1 MNKTSLFSRITLAT
15 AVLGLGMASP
25 SIAASSLAKSVEM
38 PTGQVSGHS
47 ELLQTPNNMLIA
59 RRTCVVRRVYHKGYY
74 SRRLGIVGRKQ
85 YHPGYYTT
93 KRVCR

>member
-1 MNKTSLFSRITLAT
+1 
-15 AVLGLGMASP
+15 
-25 SIAASSLAKSVEM
+25 
-38 PTGQVSGHS
+38 VSGHS
-47 ELLQTPNNMLIA
+47 ELLQTPNNILIA

-74 SRRLGIVGRKQ
+74 TRKFGVVGRRQ